1 MPKKP
6 SGEAQHTAKETTMKN
21 PAKAI
26 TLTVAA
32 GLMALPLFV
41 LSVRAADTPP
51 ELAQAE
57 KDARQALDDFFV
69 AFNAA
74 DNDALQNYSNYPHAF
89 VGSNGDIRIIEDRW
103 EANFDAMREREGWH
117 HSTLDS
123 ARAFILKED
132 KVHFEIVFSRHK
144 ADGTTYRTV
153 PGLWIM
159 TKQNGKW
166 GLSLRSY

>member
-1 MPKKP
+1 MIK
-6 SGEAQHTAKETTMKN
+6 
-21 PAKAI
+21 PAKLAA
-26 TLTVAA
+26 LTIAA
-32 GLMALPLFV
+32 ALMTLPLFV
-41 LSVRAADTPP
+41 LTVRAADSTPD
-51 ELAQAE
+51 LAQAE

-89 VGSNGDIRIIEDRW
+89 VGSNGSIRIIEDRW
-103 EANFDAMREREGWH
+103 EANFDAMREREDWH

-123 ARAFILKED
+123 ARAFIVKED
-132 KVHFEIVFSRHK
+132 KVHFEIVFSRHNT
-144 ADGTTYRTV
+144 DGTKYRTV

-159 TKQNGKW
+159 TKQDGQW

>member
-1 MPKKP
+1 
-6 SGEAQHTAKETTMKN
+6 MKN
-21 PAKAI
+21 TVKAPALA
-26 TLTVAA
+26 VAA
-32 GLMALPLFV
+32 SLIVLPLFV
-41 LSVRAADTPP
+41 LTVRAADSSP
-51 ELAQAE
+51 ELVQAE

-74 DNDALQNYSNYPHAF
+74 DNDALQDYSNYPHAF
-89 VGSNGDIRIIEDRW
+89 VGSEGSIRIIEDRW
-103 EANFDAMREREGWH
+103 EANFDTMREREGWH

-123 ARAFILKED
+123 ARAFIVKED

-144 ADGTTYRTV
+144 ADGATYRTV

-159 TKQNGKW
+159 TKQDGNW

>member
-1 MPKKP
+1 MTNSTKLL
-6 SGEAQHTAKETTMKN
+6 ALA
-21 PAKAI
+21 
-26 TLTVAA
+26 LAA
-32 GLMALPLFV
+32 SVIALPLFV
-41 LSVRAADTPP
+41 LSVRAEDTPQ

-74 DNDALQNYSNYPHAF
+74 DNDALQNYCNYPHAF
-89 VGSNGDIRIIEDRW
+89 VGSNGGIRIIEDRW

-123 ARAFILKED
+123 ARAFIVKKD

-144 ADGTTYRTV
+144 ADGTTYHTV

-159 TKQNGKW
+159 TKQDGKW